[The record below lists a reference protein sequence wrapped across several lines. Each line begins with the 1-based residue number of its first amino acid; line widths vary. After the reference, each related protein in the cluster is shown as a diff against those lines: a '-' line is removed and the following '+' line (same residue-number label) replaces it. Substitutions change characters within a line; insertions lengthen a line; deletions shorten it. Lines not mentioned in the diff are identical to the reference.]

1 MAASGLKVTE
11 STLPKN
17 VLKFNKTTRLI
28 NMGFDILKYL
38 ESVSYGKGGKI
49 YVKIGNLFLFSLN
62 YYYFCF

>member
-1 MAASGLKVTE
+1 MAASGLKVSE

-38 ESVSYGKGGKI
+38 ESSSYGKGGKI
-49 YVKIGNLFLFSLN
+49 LVKIGNQFF
-62 YYYFCF
+62 FI